1 MTNVL
6 TSKQELYT
14 STSNVISTMETAL
27 KTKMDEMFGTGKEI
41 SQAELL
47 ALQYQMQN
55 YSILFNAS
63 STIQKELTDTI
74 KSLISKI

>member
-6 TSKQELYT
+6 TSKKDLYT
-14 STSNVISTMETAL
+14 STSDVISTMETNL
-27 KTKMDEMFGTGKEI
+27 KAKMDEMFGTGKEI

>member
-27 KTKMDEMFGTGKEI
+27 KTKMEEMFGTGKEI

>member
-27 KTKMDEMFGTGKEI
+27 KTKMGEMFGSGNEI
-41 SQAELL
+41 SQGELL